1 MDYATSCFLFSLDPL
16 FFFKKRGRRQLP
28 QAGEVRRPPP
38 VGPGVGC
45 ALGPVKVESARLSNT
60 FYNVLG
66 QGLGEEPD
74 HLGGSGG
81 HSPIMVRFRCFF
93 SCVAVAAAFGWQGQ

>member
-1 MDYATSCFLFSLDPL
+1 MVLVGS
-16 FFFKKRGRRQLP
+16 
-28 QAGEVRRPPP
+28 GE
-38 VGPGVGC
+38 GGEC
-45 ALGPVKVESARLSNT
+45 LICIT

-66 QGLGEEPD
+66 QGLGGEPD

-81 HSPIMVRFRCFF
+81 QSPIMVRFRCFL